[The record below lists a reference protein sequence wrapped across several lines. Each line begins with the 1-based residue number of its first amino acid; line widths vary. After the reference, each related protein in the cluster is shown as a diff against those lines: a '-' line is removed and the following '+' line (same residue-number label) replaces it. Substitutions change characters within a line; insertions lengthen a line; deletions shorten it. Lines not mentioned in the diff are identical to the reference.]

1 MKGKIFGIGLLAAT
15 VGAILV
21 SPAFRGNA
29 AIPPVVP
36 PQVQTQGKAKVEVVF
51 VLDTT
56 GSMAGLIGAAKEKI
70 WSIASSMSQATP
82 TPVISMGLVAYR
94 DRGDAYVTQTVDL
107 STDLDSMYA
116 ALMDFAAEGGGDGP
130 ESVNQALHDAV
141 HSMSWSSDPDS
152 YKVIFL
158 VGDAPPHM
166 DYQNDVRY
174 PEIVAT
180 AAAKGIVVNTIQCG
194 GIVETTPHWQRIA
207 ALGGGRYFQVEQAGN
222 AVLIETPFDQRIA
235 ALAAQL
241 DATRIFYGTDAQR
254 EAMQGKVAATAK
266 LTERASTAAR
276 AMRGVFNASASG
288 AVNLAGEQ
296 DLVHD
301 VVSGR
306 VELEALP
313 DAELPPALATL
324 SKDEQRR
331 LVEETAA
338 QREALQQ
345 EINALAEQRDAYIAE
360 RLEELGGEDD
370 SLDRLIYDAVRTQA
384 APKGLSYDAGPK
396 F

>member
-1 MKGKIFGIGLLAAT
+1 
-15 VGAILV
+15 
-21 SPAFRGNA
+21 
-29 AIPPVVP
+29 
-36 PQVQTQGKAKVEVVF
+36 KVEVVF

-56 GSMAGLIGAAKEKI
+56 GSMAGLIDAAKEKI

-107 STDLDSMYA
+107 SKDLDSMSA
-116 ALMDFAAEGGGDGP
+116 VLMDFAAEGGGGP

-141 HSMSWSSDPDS
+141 HSMSWSSDPES

-166 DYQNDVRY
+166 DYQNDVQY
-174 PEIVAT
+174 PEIVAA

-207 ALGGGRYFQVEQAGN
+207 APGGGRYFQVEQAGN

-241 DATRIFYGTDAQR
+241 DATRIFCGTDAQR

-276 AMRGVFNASASG
+276 AMRGVFDASASG

-370 SLDRLIYDAVRTQA
+370 SLDQLIYDAVRTQA
-384 APKGLSYDAGPK
+384 APKGLRYDSGPK